1 MDHTAFTEEL
11 KTTIS
16 ASHPLG
22 VADFT
27 QQVKLQ
33 LPAPCFELSFAD
45 PGAALA
51 TIATLIDAGLA
62 MPDVLEP
69 RRCETCGL
77 WHARRVRR

>member
-1 MDHTAFTEEL
+1 MMGHLAVKEE
-11 KTTIS
+11 
-16 ASHPLG
+16 
-22 VADFT
+22 FT

-45 PGAALA
+45 ASETRA

-69 RRCETCGL
+69 QLCEQCGAY
-77 WHARRVRR
+77 HARRVRR